1 MPGMSDVLRW
11 GADSRLARAIGL
23 VSDMGAEGD
32 GTQTG
37 LVRVPFGFDSSPLPP
52 ARRRPRHMSMLPCD
66 DWIR

>member
-11 GADSRLARAIGL
+11 GADSRLARAMGL
-23 VSDMGAEGD
+23 VPGIGAEGD

-37 LVRVPFGFDSSPLPP
+37 LVPVSFNVDRSPLPP
-52 ARRRPRHMSMLPCD
+52 ARRLPRNMSMLPCD